1 MLVDLIAEGNLS
13 YDGWNLT
20 CSCNA
25 DSVEELNQQARIM
38 EDDLKY
44 WRQNLKEAREAYYE
58 LNYYTNAQLL
68 VLREK
73 LAEEWTSN
81 SPTLLMLLQS
91 ISPEIKS
98 HQIRQAILISQMR
111 ASQAGEVPID
121 ACKSVPKPILSKY
134 VQCLCV
140 CVCVCSCIFILKLL
154 LKCRFNICIKTRSV
168 KFLTLQQVG
177 AILTTLSS
185 RYGGNLPLFY
195 YMSTFGCNH
204 VFYTTR
210 NNSDKVLSKL
220 PCYRKTKFNFYGC
233 M

>member
-1 MLVDLIAEGNLS
+1 MLVDLKAEGNIS

-38 EDDLKY
+38 EDDLKH
-44 WRQNLKEAREAYYE
+44 WRQDLKEAREAYYE

-91 ISPEIKS
+91 ISPDIKS
-98 HQIRQAILISQMR
+98 HQIRQAILFSQMR

-140 CVCVCSCIFILKLL
+140 CVCVCLCMIHIE
-154 LKCRFNICIKTRSV
+154 IT
-168 KFLTLQQVG
+168 TQMQV
-177 AILTTLSS
+177 
-185 RYGGNLPLFY
+185 
-195 YMSTFGCNH
+195 
-204 VFYTTR
+204 
-210 NNSDKVLSKL
+210 
-220 PCYRKTKFNFYGC
+220 
-233 M
+233 